1 MMRVFPTVLLLAL
14 LSGCSFFGDKST
26 DPEVLTFL
34 PAAQITGFDVTAK
47 ISITGD
53 GRTDTGSV
61 RWVHL
66 GARDEWSV
74 FSPTGALVASLVVTP
89 NSATLT
95 TPEKVIEAVTP
106 DALFEVELNWP
117 LPVSYLSY
125 WVRALPAPNLP
136 HTSKT
141 SDDGRVTQLTQAE
154 WTITY
159 QGTQPVQS
167 GTDRYE
173 LPRRLVLSR
182 GETVSIRWAST
193 EWRLIP
199 LG

>member
-1 MMRVFPTVLLLAL
+1 MMRLLPTILILTL
-14 LSGCSFFGDKST
+14 LSGCSFFGSKES

-66 GARDEWSV
+66 GTRDEWSV
-74 FSPTGALVASLVVTP
+74 FSPTGALIASLVVTP
-89 NSATLT
+89 ESATLT
-95 TPEKVIEAVTP
+95 TPERVVQSVTP
-106 DALFEVELNWP
+106 DALFELELNWP

-125 WVRALPAPNLP
+125 WVRALPAPDIP
-136 HTSKT
+136 YDSKT
-141 SDDGRVTQLTQAE
+141 SDNGRVARLTQAG

-159 QGTQPVQS
+159 QGTQSIQS
-167 GTDRYE
+167 GADRYE

-182 GETVSIRWAST
+182 GDAVSIRWAST

-199 LG
+199 LS